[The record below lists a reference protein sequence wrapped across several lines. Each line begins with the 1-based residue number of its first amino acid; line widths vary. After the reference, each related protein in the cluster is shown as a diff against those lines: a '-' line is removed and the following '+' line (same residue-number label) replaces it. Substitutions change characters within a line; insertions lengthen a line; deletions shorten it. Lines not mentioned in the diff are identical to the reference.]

1 MTKQVHKR
9 EMVAH
14 LWAHKAQDTARVAG
28 GNFRFT
34 GATLYSYGPHFVCAH
49 HLPAEYNRDG
59 RALALFNAG
68 RYSMTTGRHMDAAWR
83 ALPGSIDRVDVP
95 GLDENMVRGI
105 SRYGCGEVVAALL
118 AQLRTLAD
126 KAANPRIR
134 PDTRGALF
142 SQLRDIRADAL
153 HLATC
158 DKARG
163 RDLPDE
169 KRADVRRYIAEL
181 SPEVPTEGA
190 DKAGAVAYAFAM
202 NRGMYE
208 TKMRDAI
215 ARARRCIASAAYNV
229 ECGNYATARHH
240 VQDAERCAAG
250 AREFA
255 DKARRKLPRDFAREM
270 KARAAGSEW
279 RDTLETKARAED
291 VAAAIAEWR
300 DGEALARE
308 ALAGR
313 EFYIVDRA
321 LCGDFRRAFETLH
334 GEPGD
339 AERREFV
346 AMLERERNAWRGKN
360 ETEKAREHF
369 AAARELFNAG
379 KFNAAESAAYNARNA
394 MQRANNAPG
403 VAFDND
409 TIAEVIALA
418 ERAAERKPE
427 EFAAMLA
434 DWRDAKPG
442 ARFPSELHNRD
453 RAAFLRL
460 SADGRRVETSQ
471 GAEVP
476 ARVCAVLWPMIGE
489 CKRGGFARTFP
500 GGSDP
505 GAVRLGHFLLDSI
518 DAEGN
523 VRAGCHF
530 IRYSELANI
539 AGRLNFAPH
548 N

>member
-1 MTKQVHKR
+1 MTKQVHTR

-14 LWAHKAQDTARVAG
+14 LWAHKAQDTARVAH
-28 GNFRFT
+28 GNFWFT
-34 GATLYSYGPHFVCAH
+34 GATLYSYGSHFVCAH

-105 SRYGCGEVVAALL
+105 SRYGCGEVVAAMLSE
-118 AQLRTLAD
+118 LRALAD

-181 SPEVPTEGA
+181 SPEVPADGA
-190 DKAGAVAYAFAM
+190 DKAGAVAFAFAM

-215 ARARRCIASAAYNV
+215 ARARRCIASAVYNV
-229 ECGNYATARHH
+229 ECGNHATARQY

-255 DKARRKLPRDFAREM
+255 DKAQRKLPRDFAREM
-270 KARAAGSEW
+270 KAHAAGSEW

-291 VAAAIAEWR
+291 VAAANAEWR
-300 DGEALARE
+300 EGEALARE

-346 AMLERERNAWRGKN
+346 AMLERERNAWR
-360 ETEKAREHF
+360 EKSELDKAGEQF
-369 AAARELFNAG
+369 AAARELFAAG
-379 KFNAAESAAYNARNA
+379 KFSQACDIARSAAHRMRRNGGESQTIDEAAALADAAEA
-394 MQRANNAPG
+394 
-403 VAFDND
+403 
-409 TIAEVIALA
+409 
-418 ERAAERKPE
+418 RKPE
-427 EFAAMLA
+427 EFADMLA

-442 ARFPSELHNRD
+442 ARFPSELHNGD

-460 SADGRRVETSQ
+460 SPDGRRVETSQ

-476 ARVCAVLWPMIGE
+476 VRVCSLMWHLIGE
-489 CKRGGFARTFP
+489 QRAAGTARTFER
-500 GGSDP
+500 GS
-505 GAVRLGHFLLDSI
+505 VTLGHFSLDSI

-530 IRYSELANI
+530 IRYSELADI
-539 AGRLNFAPH
+539 AGRLSFNPH